1 MRKKPV
7 MYIQC
12 PGCMLMLKSISL
24 CEHANHG
31 LAVEQNEIMLFWLNY
46 VCNQNESR
54 FKKLWLKNFY
64 RTTNVDLHVPLDLH
78 FDFHACFISDKC
90 SLNEC
95 VLHFHYQLHVD
106 FALFWL
112 SCFED

>member
-1 MRKKPV
+1 
-7 MYIQC
+7 
-12 PGCMLMLKSISL
+12 MLKSISL

-64 RTTNVDLHVPLDLH
+64 RTTNVDLHVPLLICILIFMPVSFQINVH
-78 FDFHACFISDKC
+78 
-90 SLNEC
+90 
-95 VLHFHYQLHVD
+95 
-106 FALFWL
+106 
-112 SCFED
+112 